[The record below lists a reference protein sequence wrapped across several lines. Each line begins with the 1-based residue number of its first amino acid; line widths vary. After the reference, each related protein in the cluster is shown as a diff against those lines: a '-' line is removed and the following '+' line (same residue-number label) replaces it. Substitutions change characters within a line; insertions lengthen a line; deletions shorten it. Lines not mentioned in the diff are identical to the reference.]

1 MSPDK
6 FTGKVAKFG
15 CDSLNGFEVIQLFSK
30 GGLKSPPN
38 APSPP
43 PPGLNRFKTVLYKIL
58 DCF

>member
-30 GGLKSPPN
+30 EGHKSPPN
-38 APSPP
+38 AP
-43 PPGLNRFKTVLYKIL
+43 PPGLNRFKAVLYKIL